1 VGYLNSRS
9 ADPIASLLAAS
20 RRGLGQTGYAEG
32 RNLAVEYRLA
42 EGRYERLPAL
52 RVSRDWGSRNEV
64 SMTGRVAAGW
74 SIVDGVGVAVD
85 RDGS

>member
-1 VGYLNSRS
+1 MF
-9 ADPIASLLAAS
+9 PM
-20 RRGLGQTGYAEG
+20 
-32 RNLAVEYRLA
+32 
-42 EGRYERLPAL
+42 